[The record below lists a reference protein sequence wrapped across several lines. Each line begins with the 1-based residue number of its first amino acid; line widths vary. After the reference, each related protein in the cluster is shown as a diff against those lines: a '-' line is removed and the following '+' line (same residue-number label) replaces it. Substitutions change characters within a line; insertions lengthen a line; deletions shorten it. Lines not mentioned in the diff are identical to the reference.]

1 MHPTSS
7 PHIQITRTEITD
19 IAKVTGPAP
28 LGYLFNWC
36 LFGTLTV
43 QLYFYYQAFP
53 KDRVLTKC
61 LVYTVYV
68 IESVQTVLV
77 TQDAFSNFAY
87 GFGEVTALLKLN
99 FQWFPLP
106 IMSGLVALIGQ
117 SFYAYRVYV
126 LSNSWKT
133 PLFIETFSLA
143 SSVGAF
149 MTAYFTHQTSI
160 SPFGNLEQLRRSSA
174 VWLGGSAL
182 SDVIIAA
189 CLTYYLLKSDTGFRR
204 THILIVRLVWII
216 IETGCLTAVVAVI
229 TLIFFLRSSP
239 YFFTPAFVLPMLY
252 ANTIL
257 AVLNSRFQI
266 LDGRGY
272 ISTTNMM
279 TAPSFLA
286 HDRAIVGPA
295 RSVQSPIISIER
307 ETFAAR
313 ELDDL
318 GKTGY
323 ISSTQGDGTHV

>member
-1 MHPTSS
+1 
-7 PHIQITRTEITD
+7 
-19 IAKVTGPAP
+19 
-28 LGYLFNWC
+28 
-36 LFGTLTV
+36 
-43 QLYFYYQAFP
+43 
-53 KDRVLTKC
+53 
-61 LVYTVYV
+61 
-68 IESVQTVLV
+68 
-77 TQDAFSNFAY
+77 
-87 GFGEVTALLKLN
+87 
-99 FQWFPLP
+99 
-106 IMSGLVALIGQ
+106 
-117 SFYAYRVYV
+117 
-126 LSNSWKT
+126 
-133 PLFIETFSLA
+133 
-143 SSVGAF
+143 
-149 MTAYFTHQTSI
+149 
-160 SPFGNLEQLRRSSA
+160 
-174 VWLGGSAL
+174 
-182 SDVIIAA
+182 
-189 CLTYYLLKSDTGFRR
+189 
-204 THILIVRLVWII
+204 
-216 IETGCLTAVVAVI
+216 VVAVI

-323 ISSTQGDGTHV
+323 ISVCFVTLFTGLGH